1 MIILLWSW
9 TIGITIT
16 WVSAKTTMQQRGR
29 KDVAG
34 EYKAVFELADAM
46 HEQLASVVNEEA
58 NDARQ
63 MNESTIRQHITKD
76 LRGGTIAYDTS
87 LLSERVDGTEGN
99 EWTMKAWARKEMWW
113 VIALTAS
120 VVVDVIIIRAF
131 VMEGMRGDLFVF
143 WMLPLALMFAMYV
156 GTTHHSRAMVLF
168 WVALVFCII
177 PAIILGVIFQM
188 LTQ

>member
-1 MIILLWSW
+1 
-9 TIGITIT
+9 
-16 WVSAKTTMQQRGR
+16 
-29 KDVAG
+29 
-34 EYKAVFELADAM
+34 
-46 HEQLASVVNEEA
+46 
-58 NDARQ
+58 
-63 MNESTIRQHITKD
+63 
-76 LRGGTIAYDTS
+76 
-87 LLSERVDGTEGN
+87 
-99 EWTMKAWARKEMWW
+99 MKAWARKEMWW

-156 GTTHHSRAMVLF
+156 GTTHHSMAMVLF